1 MKRLISTALLF
12 TALLVTATAQ
22 SFPVDT
28 ARINK
33 AYRALEQGERTAE
46 TEMEFLEAFPTTWLE
61 YYMTYCYRYN
71 EDNDMCQMRDTH
83 STELFN
89 LTHIN
94 DTVLCKK
101 IVNLTIGMKD
111 SGEGW
116 YQDFLISYI
125 LNQENVV
132 LNYISTLRTG
142 HQMEFWQFCWSTVTE
157 CNRAEHFEE
166 FYNRNKDKYP
176 KEVEISRV
184 AFQYFY
190 NGINYPTLLPHEY
203 EEYQRKQ
210 GYRNYKEIFDDYV
223 NSDTK

>member
-1 MKRLISTALLF
+1 MKRAFF
-12 TALLVTATAQ
+12 TALFFTTLLARVTAQ
-22 SFPVDT
+22 YFPVDT
-28 ARINK
+28 ARLNK
-33 AYRALEQGERTAE
+33 AYRTLEQGNRTAE

-71 EDNDMCQMRDTH
+71 EDNYMCQMRDTH

-111 SGEGW
+111 PGEGW

-125 LNQENVV
+125 LNHENVV

-176 KEVEISRV
+176 KEMEISRV
-184 AFQYFY
+184 AFQHFY
-190 NGINYPTLLPHEY
+190 DGINYPALFPHKKEEY
-203 EEYQRKQ
+203 ERK
-210 GYRNYKEIFDDYV
+210 NYDKKYKYYFDDY
-223 NSDTK
+223 KK

>member
-1 MKRLISTALLF
+1 MKRAFF
-12 TALLVTATAQ
+12 TALFFTTLLARVTAQ
-22 SFPVDT
+22 YFPVDT
-28 ARINK
+28 ARLNK
-33 AYRALEQGERTAE
+33 AYRTLEQGNRTAE

-71 EDNDMCQMRDTH
+71 EDNYMCQMRDTH

-111 SGEGW
+111 PGEGW

-125 LNQENVV
+125 LNHENVV

-176 KEVEISRV
+176 KEMEISRV
-184 AFQYFY
+184 AFQHFY
-190 NGINYPTLLPHEY
+190 DGINYPALFPYKKEEY
-203 EEYQRKQ
+203 ERK
-210 GYRNYKEIFDDYV
+210 NYDKKYKYYFDDY
-223 NSDTK
+223 KK